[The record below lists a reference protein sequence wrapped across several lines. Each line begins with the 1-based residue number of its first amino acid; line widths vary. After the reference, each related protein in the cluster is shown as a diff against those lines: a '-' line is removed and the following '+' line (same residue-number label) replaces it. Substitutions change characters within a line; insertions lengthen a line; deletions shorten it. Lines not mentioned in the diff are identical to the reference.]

1 MCISERVSW
10 IALVSGL
17 ILIIASIVYIKD
29 RRYLPLAL
37 TWCFILLMQL
47 ADGLVWHYGCND
59 IGLKA
64 SRMALVFNVMQPVV
78 LYLMY
83 IALYPRE
90 GPLTYKEIIATVL
103 VACWIG
109 YVIFSIKGDYGCI
122 KTETC
127 SNLDYKWWEKDLNG
141 TFYTFVI
148 IVLALLLIKPL
159 KFGIAVSVYTLLAL
173 LISILYY
180 KCGSASMWCLFVVTA
195 PLFFILFWKMFNGVK
210 ENPL

>member
-17 ILIIASIVYIKD
+17 ILIMASIFYIKD
-29 RRYLPLAL
+29 KKYLPLAL

-64 SRMALVFNVMQPVV
+64 SRLALVFNVMQPVV

-90 GPLTYKEIIATVL
+90 GSLTYREMIATL
-103 VACWIG
+103 LAALWIG
-109 YVIFSIKGDYGCI
+109 YIIYNIKGDYGCI
-122 KTETC
+122 NTETC
-127 SNLDYKWWEKDLNG
+127 SNLVYKWWENDLSG
-141 TFYTFVI
+141 YVYTFSI
-148 IVLALLLIKPL
+148 IILALLLIKPL
-159 KFGIAVSVYTLLAL
+159 KFAIAVSIYILIALAL
-173 LISILYY
+173 SIEYY
-180 KCGSASMWCLFVVTA
+180 KCGQASMWCLFVVSA
-195 PLFFILFWKMFNGVK
+195 PLFFMLFWKMFN
-210 ENPL
+210 